1 MIIVAHL
8 KFIRAMIFIIDCQV
22 LKIQCDVIGGTGIK
36 IPIWIN
42 CFRGTGVLSNVDLM
56 NLRIAGIGLA
66 RG

>member
-1 MIIVAHL
+1 
-8 KFIRAMIFIIDCQV
+8 MIFISDCQV

-56 NLRIAGIGLA
+56 NLRITGIGLA